1 MDCFFL
7 TFVLQTDLIL
17 FRTNVDLIMMYVK
30 IVTAA
35 AESLTLTDELINA
48 GTDVS
53 WTAAELR
60 GFITCPRALAN
71 FNFNFKFKL
80 EIKFKLAAKNYDFP
94 GLHLIPEKRKQ
105 CLSVT
110 PSPIIFLFY

>member
-7 TFVLQTDLIL
+7 TFVLQTDFIL

-35 AESLTLTDELINA
+35 AAAAESLLTLTDELINA

-53 WTAAELR
+53 
-60 GFITCPRALAN
+60 
-71 FNFNFKFKL
+71 
-80 EIKFKLAAKNYDFP
+80 
-94 GLHLIPEKRKQ
+94 
-105 CLSVT
+105 
-110 PSPIIFLFY
+110 

>member
-7 TFVLQTDLIL
+7 TFVLQTDFIL
-17 FRTNVDLIMMYVK
+17 FRTFNVDLIMMYVK

-35 AESLTLTDELINA
+35 AAESLTSTDELINA

-71 FNFNFKFKL
+71 FNFKFKL
-80 EIKFKLAAKNYDFP
+80 VAKNYDFP
-94 GLHLIPEKRKQ
+94 GLHFPEKRKQ

-110 PSPIIFLFY
+110 PSPIKIS

>member
-7 TFVLQTDLIL
+7 TFVLQTDFIL

-35 AESLTLTDELINA
+35 AAAAAESLLTLTDELINA

-53 WTAAELR
+53 
-60 GFITCPRALAN
+60 
-71 FNFNFKFKL
+71 
-80 EIKFKLAAKNYDFP
+80 
-94 GLHLIPEKRKQ
+94 
-105 CLSVT
+105 
-110 PSPIIFLFY
+110 